1 MAKDYYQ
8 MLGVPRGASEEEI
21 KQAFR
26 KLAHKFH
33 PDKTGGDAEK
43 FKEANEAYQI
53 LRDAKKRTQ
62 YDQFGSAVFENGGNG
77 GSQGFGGFDFS
88 GAGGFEDLGDIFG
101 NAFGF
106 GSSRRSRTPRG
117 GDIQIDVELEFR
129 QAVFGVEREVTLTKP
144 TTCERCGGVGAEP
157 ATKMKT
163 CRECDGSGVH
173 VTTQRTILGMMQ
185 QKST

>member
-33 PDKTGGDAEK
+33 PDKPGGDAEK

-62 YDQFGSAVFENGGNG
+62 YDQFGSAAFENGRNG

-117 GDIQIDVELEFR
+117 GGHKNENVPRVRWQRRACHHPAYD
-129 QAVFGVEREVTLTKP
+129 FGNDE
-144 TTCERCGGVGAEP
+144 AEINV
-157 ATKMKT
+157 
-163 CRECDGSGVH
+163 RH
-173 VTTQRTILGMMQ
+173 V
-185 QKST
+185 